1 MSDKETKENEQPK
14 EEKEKIPPII
24 IGAVTKETNQNGQSN
39 VKVRLLS
46 NPIVIAAIIT
56 AIGGI
61 IVALIT
67 FFKSQPITLEV
78 FLIDLQTKQG
88 ISGEVFVDTE
98 KNGIRSVP
106 DRPVVIKVRKGDRFI
121 RAESDGYKT
130 ELVPIDRV
138 DRTLTIEM
146 EMTAVAV
153 AAQPIPLSFA
163 GWSAWNSEITLS
175 RGASANEIII
185 NGATDDATGFQN
197 NSLPTNLQGKTLVL
211 YFSNTEASRFS
222 LNRMVKLVYNR
233 NDTLLRPTNAS
244 LLNGEYLP
252 AEDTPLDNGIEFP
265 IPNNFDGK
273 LNFVFYQAE
282 LNNLRITAYYR

>member
-1 MSDKETKENEQPK
+1 MSDEETKQNDKPK
-14 EEKEKIPPII
+14 VKGKLITDPRIIAAI
-24 IGAVTKETNQNGQSN
+24 IGAAAV
-39 VKVRLLS
+39 
-46 NPIVIAAIIT
+46 IIAAIIT
-56 AIGGI
+56 AY
-61 IVALIT
+61 ALRPVTI
-67 FFKSQPITLEV
+67 EV
-78 FLIDLQTKQG
+78 YLTDKETNQS
-88 ISGEVFVDTE
+88 ISGNVFIDTE
-98 KNGIRSVP
+98 NNGVRSVP
-106 DRPVVIKVRKGDRFI
+106 DRPGVIKVRKGDRFI

-138 DRTLTIEM
+138 AGTLIIEM

-153 AAQPIPLSFA
+153 ATQPIPLSFA
-163 GWSAWNSEITLS
+163 GWSTWNSEITLS

-185 NGATDDATGFQN
+185 NGETDDAAGFQN
-197 NSLPTNLQGKTLVL
+197 NSLPANLQGKTLVL

-244 LLNGEYLP
+244 LLNREYLP

-273 LNFVFYQAE
+273 LGFVFYQAE